1 MPTGS
6 LCKRG
11 RSCIGGLSRDG
22 GSGADDDNVVEGAP
36 NGRQQTTANN
46 GDVEITDDVN
56 SGFRRAV
63 IAP

>member
-1 MPTGS
+1 M
-6 LCKRG
+6 
-11 RSCIGGLSRDG
+11 GGLSRDG